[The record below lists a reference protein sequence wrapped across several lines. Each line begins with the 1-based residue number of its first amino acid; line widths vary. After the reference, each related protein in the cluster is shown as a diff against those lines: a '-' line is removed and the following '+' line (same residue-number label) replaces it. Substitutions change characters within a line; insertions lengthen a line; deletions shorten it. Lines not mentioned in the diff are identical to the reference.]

1 MGLNLQV
8 LVEMD
13 DAQVSQTKKPQKT
26 APFKLKLSSSV
37 SGNGLEMKLLH

>member
-8 LVEMD
+8 LVEND
-13 DAQVSQTKKPQKT
+13 DAQVRQKKPQKT

-37 SGNGLEMKLLH
+37 SGNSLEMKLLH